1 MKKYFSKEVKIA
13 ISVIVSAVILYF
25 GIEFL
30 KGINL
35 MQPSNYYYIKYDN
48 VAGLTVST
56 PVTVDGFKVGL
67 VRSIDYDYETY
78 QGAVVEV
85 MLDKKLRIP
94 EGSKA
99 VLQADLLGTVT
110 LTLQLNKYVSTY
122 CSPGDYLVGESDAGL
137 MNNVEEELLPSLAAL
152 LPKIDSLLDGLNGVV
167 RSQELN
173 KTLTNVAQ
181 ISDELRVA
189 SHHISTLL
197 ADTVPAIVSDVK
209 RITHNLDGLT
219 AELSQ
224 SNIKQTIAHI
234 DGVVASVDTL
244 MAKLHQPDN
253 TVGADMLDV
262 NRALYDALNRS
273 VTSADSLLIDLRLN
287 PKRYVHFSLFGGKK

>member
-167 RSQELN
+167 RSRELN
-173 KTLTNVAQ
+173 MTLTNVAR

-253 TVGADMLDV
+253 TVGALLTD
-262 NRALYDALNRS
+262 RALYDALNRS